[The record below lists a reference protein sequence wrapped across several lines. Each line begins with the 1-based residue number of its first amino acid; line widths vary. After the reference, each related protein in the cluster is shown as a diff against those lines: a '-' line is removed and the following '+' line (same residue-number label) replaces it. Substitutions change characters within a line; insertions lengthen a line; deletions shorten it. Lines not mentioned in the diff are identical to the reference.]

1 MIEEVLA
8 VKEAAD
14 KGKLM
19 FGTIESWL
27 IYNLTG
33 GKDGGVHVTDIS
45 NASRYMLM
53 DLKTQQWHEP
63 TCEIMQIPVSALPKI
78 VSNSEVYGKVKGV
91 AELDGVPIS
100 GSLGDQHAA
109 LLGQGCLEVGTSKN
123 TYGTGCFMLL
133 NTGEKAV
140 PSESGLLTT
149 VGYKLGPD
157 VPVTYALEGSVACAG
172 RTIQWLRD
180 NLGLIADAKDTEA
193 LATSVQDT
201 GGVTLVPAFS
211 GLFAPYWREDARAV
225 IVGMTLFTTKAHI
238 CRAALEAV
246 AFSTVD
252 VMKAMEKDFGV
263 ALGKMFVDGG
273 MTANNFLMQEQSNLL
288 GIEVARAKMPEATV
302 LGAAVAAGLAVNFYE
317 KAEDVKGFLATAG
330 GHESFNP
337 VMAAADR
344 TKAYARWSAAVE
356 RSMNLA

>member
-1 MIEEVLA
+1 
-8 VKEAAD
+8 
-14 KGKLM
+14 M

-172 RTIQWLRD
+172 RTIQWIRD

-238 CRAALEAV
+238 ARAALEAV
-246 AFSTVD
+246 ALSTVD
-252 VMKAMEKDFGV
+252 VMKAMEKDFGSS
-263 ALGKMFVDGG
+263 LGNMHVDGG
-273 MTANNFLMQEQSNLL
+273 MTANNFLMKTQSSLL
-288 GIEVARAKMPEATV
+288 GVEVLRAKMPEATV
-302 LGAAVAAGLAVNFYE
+302 LGAALAAGLAVKFYE
-317 KAEDVKGFLATAG
+317 KAEDVKGFLAAAG
-330 GHESFNP
+330 GHETFKPEMSS
-337 VMAAADR
+337 ADR
-344 TKAYARWSAAVE
+344 TKAYGAWKDAVD
-356 RSMNLA
+356 RSMGLAES